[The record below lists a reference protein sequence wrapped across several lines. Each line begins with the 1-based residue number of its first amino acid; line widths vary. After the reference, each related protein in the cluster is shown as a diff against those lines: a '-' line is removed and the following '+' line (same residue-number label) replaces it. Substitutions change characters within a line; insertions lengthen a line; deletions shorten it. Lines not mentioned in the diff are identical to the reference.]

1 MVKFGQHFVDG
12 ARVIRL
18 VQWLEVLEPLTQL
31 HFPDVVEAAVA
42 HGTHQVGLCLVARHL
57 VLIFQQAGKHVLDHV
72 LGLGIIVQQ
81 GSGQM
86 YHLAVML
93 PEQALKYALVI
104 HVSVF
109 VL

>member
-1 MVKFGQHFVDG
+1 MEM
-12 ARVIRL
+12 
-18 VQWLEVLEPLTQL
+18 LEALTQL
-31 HFPDVVEAAVA
+31 HLPDVVEAAVA
-42 HGTHQVGLCLVARHL
+42 HGAHQVGLSLAARHL
-57 VLIFQQAGKHVLDHV
+57 VLIFQQASKHVLDHV
-72 LGLGIIVQQ
+72 LSLGIIVQQ

>member
-1 MVKFGQHFVDG
+1 
-12 ARVIRL
+12 
-18 VQWLEVLEPLTQL
+18 
-31 HFPDVVEAAVA
+31 
-42 HGTHQVGLCLVARHL
+42 
-57 VLIFQQAGKHVLDHV
+57 
-72 LGLGIIVQQ
+72 VQQ

-109 VL
+109 VLYQ